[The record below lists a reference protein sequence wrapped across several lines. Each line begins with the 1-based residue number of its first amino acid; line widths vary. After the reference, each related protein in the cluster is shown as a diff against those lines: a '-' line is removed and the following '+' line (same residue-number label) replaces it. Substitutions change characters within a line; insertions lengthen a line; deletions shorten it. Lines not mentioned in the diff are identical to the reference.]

1 MENELKSNT
10 CVEKV
15 KSIKIGKE
23 TMKLLECRAM
33 MSDVFNGVI
42 DVFLE
47 HYGEACDDMTEKFRK
62 KHCELDEELMKL
74 TMMIIDEN
82 SLNSDYEEI

>member
-1 MENELKSNT
+1 MKSNT

-33 MSDVFNGVI
+33 MSDVFNGVVE
-42 DVFLE
+42 VFTDY
-47 HYGEACDDMTEKFRK
+47 YGDASDDMTEKFRK
-62 KHCELDEELMKL
+62 RHFELDEELMELIKKMVDARL
-74 TMMIIDEN
+74 IE
-82 SLNSDYEEI
+82 SDYEEL